1 MRYQLLAVAAFAVSS
16 LTAGALQAQ
25 PARGAAR
32 GPAAQEHRAELR
44 EKLKNMTPEERK
56 AALEKAK
63 ENRKDR
69 VENMT
74 DEQKAW
80 AKAYQAELKATREGV
95 KAGTL
100 TKATAAQQLKAWRD
114 AHPHP
119 KKS

>member
-1 MRYQLLAVAAFAVSS
+1 MRYTFLTVAALAVST
-16 LTAGALQAQ
+16 LGASGAHAQA
-25 PARGAAR
+25 ARGAGR

-69 VENMT
+69 VDNMS

-80 AKAYQAELKATREGV
+80 AKAYQAELKATRDGV
-95 KAGTL
+95 KSGTL
-100 TKATAAQQLKAWRD
+100 TKATAAEQLKAWRD

>member
-1 MRYQLLAVAAFAVSS
+1 MRYTLVAVTALLVSAGS
-16 LTAGALQAQ
+16 TAQAQ
-25 PARGAAR
+25 PARGGAR

-44 EKLKNMTPEERK
+44 EKLKNMTPEQRK

-69 VENMT
+69 VDNMS

-80 AKAYQAELKATREGV
+80 AKAYQAEVKATRDGV

-100 TKATAAQQLKAWRD
+100 TRATAAEQLKAWRD